1 MRRALLIYFAC
12 VLVTCLLAPLT
23 KGQESARSQSP
34 TKLSL
39 KVLIFDGAAPTL
51 YPVGDDE
58 KTGMAAIIKDFRRQP
73 ASRWRSD
80 THIDRAAL
88 FFRRDGERVR
98 VTVFIYG
105 DENSSNDG
113 VKVAEYV
120 MGEGE
125 GRAVTQ
131 LADYGIEPLR
141 VAVVRRAEVKLTPPR
156 VENRTSA
163 VEVTAIDVHEN
174 VPSFELTLRNASDK
188 NIRAVEIR
196 EMRGRMS
203 KGPPPLFDW
212 RGMSLIEPGK
222 TWKVTLE
229 FGWNSKMTPEGHAVE
244 PPDRVVIN
252 SVLFSDGGYEGD
264 SLFAARAEAF
274 KSGRRIQLTRLLE
287 IMREWREPPGIDTR
301 EVARELGAR
310 VEALECTAEWTAV
323 TELAGLYPLVRGE
336 ELDKVKSSIEA
347 GMEWQRSAVLN
358 ELKGFVTADNPAS
371 DPRVLRKWIKTR
383 REKYEQLLAGI

>member
-1 MRRALLIYFAC
+1 
-12 VLVTCLLAPLT
+12 
-23 KGQESARSQSP
+23 
-34 TKLSL
+34 
-39 KVLIFDGAAPTL
+39 
-51 YPVGDDE
+51 
-58 KTGMAAIIKDFRRQP
+58 
-73 ASRWRSD
+73 
-80 THIDRAAL
+80 
-88 FFRRDGERVR
+88 
-98 VTVFIYG
+98 
-105 DENSSNDG
+105 
-113 VKVAEYV
+113 
-120 MGEGE
+120 
-125 GRAVTQ
+125 

-287 IMREWREPPGIDTR
+287 IMREWGEPPGIDTR

-323 TELAGLYPLVRGE
+323 TELAGLYPLLRGE

-371 DPRVLRKWIKTR
+371 DPRVLRKWMKTR